1 MDQPSIT
8 VTEHDYDRIDALL
21 TKAGDNAPGILE
33 LRAELERADVV
44 AAEEMPADI
53 VTMNSLVAFENVDT
67 GKSFELALVYP
78 KDIDGSA
85 GKVSIL
91 APVGSAL
98 LGLTVGQTIQW
109 QLPGGNVLKLKVLE
123 VRDQPESQRR

>member
-8 VTEHDYDRIDALL
+8 VTESDYDRIDALL
-21 TKAGDNAPGILE
+21 TKVGDGVPGIIE

-44 AAEEMPADI
+44 ASGQLPADV
-53 VTMNSLVAFENVDT
+53 VTMNSTVVFENVDS
-67 GKSFELALVYP
+67 GKHFELALVYP

-98 LGLTVGQTIQW
+98 LGLTVNQTIQW
-109 QLPGGNVLKLKVLE
+109 QLPGGNALKLKVLE
-123 VRDQPESQRR
+123 VRNQPESRVR

>member
-8 VTEHDYDRIDALL
+8 VTENDYERIEALL
-21 TKAGDNAPGILE
+21 TKVGDQAPGMLE

-44 AAEEMPADI
+44 APEQMPDDV
-53 VTMNSLVAFENVDT
+53 VTMNSTVVFENVES

-98 LGLTVGQTIQW
+98 LGLAVGQTIQW
-109 QLPGGNVLKLKVLE
+109 QLPGGNALKLKVLE
-123 VRDQPESQRR
+123 VRDQPEARRH